1 MSNTFKVKSKFLNS
15 LNETLQQMIVK
26 NEITVLKSP
35 IMEADGNFTS
45 IVQSSKDLESQEQT
59 DVSVEKENIAKK
71 EELTKAAIEK
81 IKDTL
86 SISDELQSIL
96 NKIKKL
102 NDETGINEWKINEE
116 DNTATLAGK
125 NARIFKQN
133 ENLCLSYNNK
143 IHIFKSVSELHDW
156 LKENNL
162 PLPKNISLHESLM
175 EDDENSETKD
185 DENSETTTVEPKP
198 ITSDLKPT
206 KLSPAWVEILGTKN
220 LDLEKL
226 KQEYQVIEN
235 QKAKSAKDNK
245 KTQTTEESL
254 EEEFLLDEYTSEEGN
269 ALTGKYGSALK
280 GFYNL
285 VNAKP
290 ATLAKVLAKKAGLK
304 VDRGNILV
312 QPDTLGSELLSKL
325 YEQPSEEARKNFER
339 DLNSTVYQNA
349 ATGKGEIPQITTAI
363 LKNKEEKNPAI
374 LKALSTIILDNLP
387 KPLPQRAEELETV
400 LANLGLISPA
410 QYDPRSGKSQNR
422 FPKNLT
428 ASDIWDIEKD
438 ENGTYTF
445 KNPEATLRAMEK
457 HTLGNTIHTALNS
470 KYLANLKEKLMTAS
484 QKLEANG
491 NQEGAEFLE
500 RFSNKID
507 IKKFVDFRNNILPQI
522 NAELKNSKNEELKTQ
537 LSKIFA
543 VCKATFDF
551 QKAITDYS
559 DKEQFKNFIDGPK
572 NTNSRFSAL
581 RLQRPE
587 SPELIAAKQIIA
599 KYKTDFEGLLPTRLE
614 DMNHDQAIT
623 LRNFN
628 SKLNNIYQN
637 VSEGFIEYMHDEFD
651 NIVKDKLGEN
661 LSFDDVVKRFQNVIN
676 STNAKAS
683 YLRKKEN
690 DNGEGDYNWEPKRR
704 GRPSLPK
711 EQFPYLDK
719 LINPNTIRAAM
730 GDNKLSKETYKD
742 YEYYLQAVVN
752 PETAPEDRE
761 QIINALQDAK
771 AEYKSEN
778 PNGVD
783 DFAVK
788 AAVSDFVRSNK
799 QYKEYLKNDT
809 IKDDEAIQ
817 TLLKNLLESKKGF
830 SERARTICEAL
841 LPRVETEEENVLAD
855 LENAEATLA
864 ASNPNKYR
872 KVLNKYLAPYG
883 KQKEDLTGNADFI
896 NTVGLEGAKAA
907 VSELYDHEHM
917 LHEDETPADF
927 ADISNAPETPDLDI
941 QADTTSTE
949 TDTDTSDLNLDDLDN
964 SDTSD
969 TTANF
974 GDLNLDLGGFS
985 GDYGPEDEEEP
996 GQGMPVP
1003 TEEYKISDVLID
1015 EEDSSNI
1022 KVELENIKTGEKTIK
1037 LLSEIDV

>member
-15 LNETLQQMIVK
+15 LNEALQQMIVK

-45 IVQSSKDLESQEQT
+45 IVQSNKDLENQEQT
-59 DVSVEKENIAKK
+59 DISVEKENIAKK

-102 NDETGINEWKINEE
+102 NNETGINEWKINED

-175 EDDENSETKD
+175 EDTEKPEN
-185 DENSETTTVEPKP
+185 KP
-198 ITSDLKPT
+198 ITSDLKPAE
-206 KLSPAWVEILGTKN
+206 LSPAWVEILGTKN

-226 KQEYQVIEN
+226 KQEYQDIEN
-235 QKAKSAKDNK
+235 QKTQAAK
-245 KTQTTEESL
+245 ESL

-290 ATLAKVLAKKAGLK
+290 ATLAKILAKKAGLK
-304 VDRGNILV
+304 VSGRDTLV
-312 QPDTLGSELLSKL
+312 QPDTLGIELLSKL
-325 YEQPSEEARKNFER
+325 YEKPNQEARKDFER
-339 DLNSTVYQNA
+339 DLNSLFYKNL
-349 ATGKGEIPQITTAI
+349 ATGIGGIPQITTAI
-363 LKNKEEKNPAI
+363 LKNKEEKNPGI
-374 LKALSTIILDNLP
+374 LKALSTIILDSLPEPLP
-387 KPLPQRAEELETV
+387 KKADELERV
-400 LANLGLISPA
+400 LANIGLISPA
-410 QYDPRSGKSQNR
+410 QYDPSSGKSQNR
-422 FPKNLT
+422 FPKNLI

-438 ENGTYTF
+438 ENGTYDF

-500 RFSNKID
+500 QFSNRIDTKKFLEFTKEIIPQVNFELKKID
-507 IKKFVDFRNNILPQI
+507 
-522 NAELKNSKNEELKTQ
+522 NEELKTE
-537 LSKIFA
+537 LNKVFA

-587 SPELIAAKQIIA
+587 SPELIAAKNIIA
-599 KYKTDFEGLLPTRLE
+599 KYNTQFEKLLPNPLE
-614 DMNHDQAIT
+614 DMNLEQALA
-623 LRNFN
+623 LRSFTSN
-628 SKLNNIYQN
+628 LNAIYQN
-637 VSEGFIEYMHDEFD
+637 VSKGFLEYMHDEFD
-651 NIVKDKLGEN
+651 NIVKNKLGEN
-661 LSFDDVVKRFQNVIN
+661 LSVDDVVKKFQNVIN
-676 STNAKAS
+676 SANAKAS

-690 DNGEGDYNWEPKRR
+690 EPDQNDNDTEQKRR
-704 GRPSLPK
+704 GRPAGQK

-719 LINPNTIRAAM
+719 LINHNTVQAAM
-730 GDNKLSKETYKD
+730 WDNKLNKETYKN
-742 YEYYLQAVVN
+742 YMYYLQAVVDPN
-752 PETAPEDRE
+752 TAPEDRE
-761 QIINALQDAK
+761 QIIDALQGAK
-771 AEYKSEN
+771 SDYKAEN
-778 PNGVD
+778 PNGTD

-809 IKDDEAIQ
+809 IQDDEAIQ

-830 SERARTICEAL
+830 GERARTICEAL
-841 LPRVETEEENVLAD
+841 LPHVETEEENTLAD

-872 KVLNKYLAPYG
+872 QVLNKYLAPYG
-883 KQKEDLTGNADFI
+883 KQKEDLAGNADFI

-907 VSELYDHEHM
+907 VSELYNQEHM

-927 ADISNAPETPDLDI
+927 ADTSNAPETPDLNT

-949 TDTDTSDLNLDDLDN
+949 TNADVSNLDLDGLDS

-969 TTANF
+969 SAANF
-974 GDLNLDLGGFS
+974 DDLNLDLGGIG

-1015 EEDSSNI
+1015 EEDSGNI

>member
-15 LNETLQQMIVK
+15 LNEALQQMIIK

-45 IVQSSKDLESQEQT
+45 IVQSSKDIESQEQT

-116 DNTATLAGK
+116 DNTATLVGK

-175 EDDENSETKD
+175 EDAEKPET
-185 DENSETTTVEPKP
+185 KP

-206 KLSPAWVEILGTKN
+206 ELSPAWVKILGAKN

-226 KQEYQVIEN
+226 KQEYQAMED
-235 QKAKSAKDNK
+235 QKTKSTK
-245 KTQTTEESL
+245 ESL

-280 GFYNL
+280 SFYNL

-290 ATLAKVLAKKAGLK
+290 ATVAKVLARKAGLK
-304 VDRGNILV
+304 ETGKGIIV
-312 QPDTLGSELLSKL
+312 QPDTLGSELLSQL
-325 YEQPSEEARKNFER
+325 YKKPNENARKTFEN
-339 DLNSTVYQNA
+339 DLNSKFYTDL
-349 ATGKGEIPQITTAI
+349 ATGKGGIPQITTAI
-363 LKNKEEKNPAI
+363 LKSKEEKNPGV
-374 LKALSTIILDNLP
+374 LKTLSNTILDNLP
-387 KPLPQRAEELETV
+387 NPLPKKAEELEKV
-400 LANLGLISPA
+400 LANIGLISPA
-410 QYDPRSGKSQNR
+410 QYAPKDRKPQNR
-422 FPKNLT
+422 FPKNLI
-428 ASDIWDIEKD
+428 ASDIWNIKKD
-438 ENGTYTF
+438 TDGTYVF
-445 KNPEATLRAMEK
+445 ENPEATLRAMEK

-470 KYLANLKEKLMTAS
+470 KYLANLKEKLMAAS

-491 NQEGAEFLE
+491 NQEGAEFLK
-500 RFSNKID
+500 RISNEID
-507 IKKFVDFRNNILPQI
+507 TKKYLEYIKNVLPQI
-522 NAELKNSKNEELKTQ
+522 NAELEKEDNEDNKELKTQ
-537 LSKIFA
+537 LKKVLA
-543 VCKATFDF
+543 VCQATFDF
-551 QKAITDYS
+551 QKAITNYS
-559 DKEQFKNFIDGPK
+559 DKEQFKNFMDGPK
-572 NTNSRFSAL
+572 NINSRFSAL

-587 SPELIAAKQIIA
+587 SPELIAAKQIVA
-599 KYKTDFEGLLPTRLE
+599 KYKTQFEQLLPTELKN
-614 DMNHDQAIT
+614 MNYDQAIA

-628 SKLNNIYQN
+628 SNLNSIYQN
-637 VSEGFIEYMHDEFD
+637 VSKGFIEYMHDEFD
-651 NIVKDKLGEN
+651 NIIKDKLGEN
-661 LSFDDVVKRFQNVIN
+661 LSFDDVVTKFQNVIN
-676 STNAKAS
+676 NENVKAS
-683 YLRKKEN
+683 YLRRKEDN
-690 DNGEGDYNWEPKRR
+690 DGEQKRR

-719 LINPNTIRAAM
+719 LINHNTVQAAM
-730 GDNKLSKETYKD
+730 WDNKLNKETYKD

-752 PETAPEDRE
+752 PKTPDEDRE

-771 AEYKSEN
+771 AEYKAKD
-778 PNGVD
+778 PDGAD

-809 IKDDEAIQ
+809 IEDDEAIQ

-830 SERARTICEAL
+830 SERARAICEAL
-841 LPRVETEEENVLAD
+841 LPRVETEEERVLAD
-855 LENAEATLA
+855 LEKAEATLA
-864 ASNPNKYR
+864 ASNPDKYR

-907 VSELYDHEHM
+907 VSELYNQEHM

-927 ADISNAPETPDLDI
+927 ADAPDAPETPDFDI
-941 QADTTSTE
+941 QTDTTSTE

-964 SDTSD
+964 SDTGD
-969 TTANF
+969 NVANF
-974 GDLNLDLGGFS
+974 GDLNLDLGGFG

>member
-15 LNETLQQMIVK
+15 LNEALQQMIVK

-45 IVQSSKDLESQEQT
+45 IVQSNKDLENQEQT
-59 DVSVEKENIAKK
+59 DISVEKENIAKK

-102 NDETGINEWKINEE
+102 NDETGINEWKINED

-175 EDDENSETKD
+175 EDIEKPEN
-185 DENSETTTVEPKP
+185 KP
-198 ITSDLKPT
+198 ITSDLKPAE
-206 KLSPAWVEILGTKN
+206 LSPAWVEILGTKN

-226 KQEYQVIEN
+226 KQEYQDIEN
-235 QKAKSAKDNK
+235 QKTQAAK
-245 KTQTTEESL
+245 ESL

-290 ATLAKVLAKKAGLK
+290 ATLAKILAKKAGLK
-304 VDRGNILV
+304 VSGRDTLV
-312 QPDTLGSELLSKL
+312 QPDTLGIELLSKL
-325 YEQPSEEARKNFER
+325 YEKPNQEARKDFER
-339 DLNSTVYQNA
+339 DLNSSFYKNL
-349 ATGKGEIPQITTAI
+349 ATGIGGIPQITTAI
-363 LKNKEEKNPAI
+363 LKDKEEKNPGI
-374 LKALSTIILDNLP
+374 LKALSTIILDSLPEPLP
-387 KPLPQRAEELETV
+387 KKADELERV
-400 LANLGLISPA
+400 LANIGLISPA
-410 QYDPRSGKSQNR
+410 QYDPSSGKSQNR
-422 FPKNLT
+422 FPKNLI
-428 ASDIWDIEKD
+428 ASDIWDIKKD
-438 ENGTYTF
+438 ANGNYAF
-445 KNPEATLRAMEK
+445 ENPEATLRAMEK

-484 QKLEANG
+484 KKLEANG

-500 RFSNKID
+500 QFSNRID
-507 IKKFVDFRNNILPQI
+507 TKKFLEFTKKILPQV
-522 NAELKNSKNEELKTQ
+522 NFELKKSDNEELKTE
-537 LSKIFA
+537 LNKVFA

-572 NTNSRFSAL
+572 STNSRFSAL

-587 SPELIAAKQIIA
+587 SPELIAAKNIIA
-599 KYKTDFEGLLPTRLE
+599 KYNSQFEKLLPNPLE
-614 DMNHDQAIT
+614 DMNLEQALA
-623 LRNFN
+623 LRSFN
-628 SKLNNIYQN
+628 SNLNAIYQN
-637 VSEGFIEYMHDEFD
+637 VSRGFLEYMHDEFD
-651 NIVKDKLGEN
+651 NIVKNKLGEN
-661 LSFDDVVKRFQNVIN
+661 LSVDDVVKKFQNVIN
-676 STNAKAS
+676 SANAKAS

-690 DNGEGDYNWEPKRR
+690 EPDQNDDAESKRR
-704 GRPSLPK
+704 GRPAGQK

-719 LINPNTIRAAM
+719 LINHNTVQAAM
-730 GDNKLSKETYKD
+730 WDNKLNKETYKD
-742 YEYYLQAVVN
+742 YMYYLQAVVD
-752 PETAPEDRE
+752 PKTAQEDRE
-761 QIINALQDAK
+761 QIINALQDTK
-771 AEYKSEN
+771 ADYKAEN
-778 PNGVD
+778 PNGAD
-783 DFAVK
+783 DFAIK

-799 QYKEYLKNDT
+799 KYKEYLKNDT
-809 IKDDEAIQ
+809 IQDDEAIQ

-830 SERARTICEAL
+830 GERARTICEAL
-841 LPRVETEEENVLAD
+841 LPRIETEEENLLAD
-855 LENAEATLA
+855 LESAEATLA

-872 KVLNKYLAPYG
+872 QVLNKYLAPYG
-883 KQKEDLTGNADFI
+883 KRKEDLAGNADFI

-907 VSELYDHEHM
+907 VSELYNQEHM

-927 ADISNAPETPDLDI
+927 ADIPDAPETPDLNI

-949 TDTDTSDLNLDDLDN
+949 TDTDTPDLNLDGLDN

-969 TTANF
+969 NVTNF
-974 GDLNLDLGGFS
+974 GDLNLDLGGIG

-1015 EEDSSNI
+1015 EEDSGNI

>member
-15 LNETLQQMIVK
+15 LNEALQQMIVK

-45 IVQSSKDLESQEQT
+45 IVQSNKELENQEQT
-59 DVSVEKENIAKK
+59 DISVEKENIAKK

-143 IHIFKSVSELHDW
+143 IHIFKSVSELHNW

-175 EDDENSETKD
+175 EDDENSETIVAEIKK
-185 DENSETTTVEPKP
+185 SKP

-206 KLSPAWVEILGTKN
+206 ELSPAWVEILGAKN

-226 KQEYQVIEN
+226 KQEYQAIED
-235 QKAKSAKDNK
+235 QKTKSAK
-245 KTQTTEESL
+245 ESL
-254 EEEFLLDEYTSEEGN
+254 EEEFLLDEYTSEEAN

-290 ATLAKVLAKKAGLK
+290 ATLAKILVKKAGLK
-304 VDRGNILV
+304 ASGGHTLV
-312 QPDTLGSELLSKL
+312 QPDILGSELLSKL
-325 YEQPSEEARKNFER
+325 YDKQSSVEARKSFED
-339 DLNSTVYQNA
+339 DLNSDFYGDL
-349 ATGKGEIPQITTAI
+349 ATGIGGIPQITTAI
-363 LKNKEEKNPAI
+363 LKNKEERKPGI

-387 KPLPQRAEELETV
+387 KPLPQRAEELEKV

-428 ASDIWDIEKD
+428 ASNIWNIEKD
-438 ENGTYTF
+438 ENGTYVF
-445 KNPEATLRAMEK
+445 EDPEATLRAMEK

-470 KYLANLKEKLMTAS
+470 KYLANLKEKLIVAS
-484 QKLEANG
+484 QKLEAKG
-491 NQEGAEFLE
+491 NQEGAELLE
-500 RFSNKID
+500 QFSNKID
-507 IKKFVDFRNNILPQI
+507 IKKFADFKKNILPAI

-537 LSKIFA
+537 LSNVFA
-543 VCKATFDF
+543 VCNATLDF

-559 DKEQFKNFIDGPK
+559 NKEQFKNFIDGPK

-587 SPELIAAKQIIA
+587 SPELLAAKQIIA
-599 KYKTDFEGLLPTRLE
+599 KYKTDFEELLPARLE

-651 NIVKDKLGEN
+651 NIVKAKWEGEN
-661 LSFDDVVKRFQNVIN
+661 LSFDDVVKKFKNVIN
-676 STNAKAS
+676 SVNANAS
-683 YLRKKEN
+683 YQRKKEN
-690 DNGEGDYNWEPKRR
+690 DTEQRDYNGEPKRI
-704 GRPSLPK
+704 GRPSLQK

-719 LINPNTIRAAM
+719 LINRNTIRAAM
-730 GDNKLSKETYKD
+730 RNNKLSKKTYED
-742 YEYYLQAVVN
+742 YKYYLQAVVN

-761 QIINALQDAK
+761 QIINALQDVK

-778 PNGVD
+778 PNGID

-788 AAVSDFVRSNK
+788 AAVSDFVQSNK
-799 QYKEYLKNDT
+799 KYEEYLKNHT
-809 IKDDEAIQ
+809 IKDDEVIQ
-817 TLLKNLLESKKGF
+817 NLLKNLLESKKGF
-830 SERARTICEAL
+830 GERARAICEAL

-855 LENAEATLA
+855 LESAEATLA

-907 VSELYDHEHM
+907 VSELYDYEYM

-927 ADISNAPETPDLDI
+927 ADIPDVPETPDFDI

-949 TDTDTSDLNLDDLDN
+949 TDANTSDLNLDDLDN
-964 SDTSD
+964 GDTGD

-974 GDLNLDLGGFS
+974 GDLNLDLGGFG

>member
-15 LNETLQQMIVK
+15 LNEALQQMIVK

-45 IVQSSKDLESQEQT
+45 IVQSNKDLENQEQT
-59 DVSVEKENIAKK
+59 DISVEKENIAKK

-102 NDETGINEWKINEE
+102 NDETGINEWKINED

-175 EDDENSETKD
+175 EDTEKPEN
-185 DENSETTTVEPKP
+185 KP
-198 ITSDLKPT
+198 ITSDLKPAE
-206 KLSPAWVEILGTKN
+206 LSPAWVEILGTKN

-226 KQEYQVIEN
+226 KQEYQDIEN
-235 QKAKSAKDNK
+235 QKTQAAK
-245 KTQTTEESL
+245 ESL

-290 ATLAKVLAKKAGLK
+290 ATLAKILAKKAGLK
-304 VDRGNILV
+304 VSGRDTLV
-312 QPDTLGSELLSKL
+312 QPDTLGIELLSKL
-325 YEQPSEEARKNFER
+325 YEKPNQEARKDFER
-339 DLNSTVYQNA
+339 DLNSLFYKNL
-349 ATGKGEIPQITTAI
+349 ATGIGGIPQITTAI
-363 LKNKEEKNPAI
+363 LKNKEEKNPGI
-374 LKALSTIILDNLP
+374 LKALSTIVLDSLPEPLP
-387 KPLPQRAEELETV
+387 KKADELERV
-400 LANLGLISPA
+400 LANIGLISPA
-410 QYDPRSGKSQNR
+410 QYDPSSGKSQNR
-422 FPKNLT
+422 FPKNLIT
-428 ASDIWDIEKD
+428 SDIWNIKKD
-438 ENGTYTF
+438 ANGNYDF
-445 KNPEATLRAMEK
+445 ENPEATLRAMEK

-500 RFSNKID
+500 QFSNRID
-507 IKKFVDFRNNILPQI
+507 TKRFLEFTKEILPQV
-522 NAELKNSKNEELKTQ
+522 NFELKKIDNEELKTE
-537 LSKIFA
+537 LNKVFA

-587 SPELIAAKQIIA
+587 SPELIAAKNIIA
-599 KYKTDFEGLLPTRLE
+599 KYNTQFEKLLPNPLE
-614 DMNHDQAIT
+614 DMNLEQALA
-623 LRNFN
+623 LRSFN
-628 SKLNNIYQN
+628 SNLNAIYQN
-637 VSEGFIEYMHDEFD
+637 VSKGFLEYMHDEFD
-651 NIVKDKLGEN
+651 NIVKNKLGEN
-661 LSFDDVVKRFQNVIN
+661 LSVDDVVKKFQNVIN
-676 STNAKAS
+676 SANAKAS

-690 DNGEGDYNWEPKRR
+690 EPDQQDDGTEPKRR
-704 GRPSLPK
+704 GRPAGQK

-719 LINPNTIRAAM
+719 LINHNTVQAAM
-730 GDNKLSKETYKD
+730 WDNKLNKETYKD
-742 YEYYLQAVVN
+742 YMYYLQAVVN
-752 PETAPEDRE
+752 PDTAPEDRE
-761 QIINALQDAK
+761 QIINALQDTKADYK
-771 AEYKSEN
+771 AEN
-778 PNGVD
+778 PDGAD

-809 IKDDEAIQ
+809 IQDDEAIQ

-830 SERARTICEAL
+830 GERARTICEAL
-841 LPRVETEEENVLAD
+841 LPHVETEEENILAD

-872 KVLNKYLAPYG
+872 QVLNKYLAPYG
-883 KQKEDLTGNADFI
+883 KQKEDLAGNADFI

-907 VSELYDHEHM
+907 VSELYNQEHM

-927 ADISNAPETPDLDI
+927 ADTSNVPETPDLNT

-949 TDTDTSDLNLDDLDN
+949 TNTDASDLDLDGLDSGDTSNDAA
-964 SDTSD
+964 S
-969 TTANF
+969 F
-974 GDLNLDLGGFS
+974 GDLNLDLGGIG

>member
-15 LNETLQQMIVK
+15 LNEALQQMIIK
-26 NEITVLKSP
+26 NEITILKSP

-45 IVQSSKDLESQEQT
+45 IVQSSKDIESQEQT

-116 DNTATLAGK
+116 DNTATLVGK

-175 EDDENSETKD
+175 EDAEKPET
-185 DENSETTTVEPKP
+185 KP

-206 KLSPAWVEILGTKN
+206 ELSPAWVKILGAKN

-226 KQEYQVIEN
+226 KQEYQAMED
-235 QKAKSAKDNK
+235 QKTKSAK
-245 KTQTTEESL
+245 ESL

-280 GFYNL
+280 SFYNL

-290 ATLAKVLAKKAGLK
+290 ATVAKVLARKAGLK
-304 VDRGNILV
+304 ETGKGIIV

-325 YEQPSEEARKNFER
+325 YKKPNENARKTFEN
-339 DLNSTVYQNA
+339 DLNSNFYTNL
-349 ATGKGEIPQITTAI
+349 ATGKGGIPQITTAI
-363 LKNKEEKNPAI
+363 LKSKEEKNPGV
-374 LKALSTIILDNLP
+374 LKTLSNTILDNLP
-387 KPLPQRAEELETV
+387 NPLPKKAEELEKV
-400 LANLGLISPA
+400 LANIGLISPA
-410 QYDPRSGKSQNR
+410 QYAPKDRKPQNR
-422 FPKNLT
+422 FPKNLV
-428 ASDIWDIEKD
+428 ASDIWNIKKD
-438 ENGTYTF
+438 TDGTYVF
-445 KNPEATLRAMEK
+445 ENPEATLRAMEK

-470 KYLANLKEKLMTAS
+470 KYLANLKEKLMAAS

-491 NQEGAEFLE
+491 NQEGAEFLK
-500 RFSNKID
+500 RISNEID
-507 IKKFVDFRNNILPQI
+507 TKKYLEYIKNVLPQI
-522 NAELKNSKNEELKTQ
+522 NAELEKEDNEDNKELKTQ
-537 LSKIFA
+537 LKKVLA
-543 VCKATFDF
+543 VCQATFDF
-551 QKAITDYS
+551 QKAITNYS
-559 DKEQFKNFIDGPK
+559 DKEQFKNFMDGPK
-572 NTNSRFSAL
+572 NINSRFSAL

-587 SPELIAAKQIIA
+587 SPELIAAKQIVA
-599 KYKTDFEGLLPTRLE
+599 KYKTQFEQLLPTELKN
-614 DMNHDQAIT
+614 MNYDQAIA

-628 SKLNNIYQN
+628 SSLNSIYQN
-637 VSEGFIEYMHDEFD
+637 VSKGFIEYMHDEFD
-651 NIVKDKLGEN
+651 NIIKDKLGEN
-661 LSFDDVVKRFQNVIN
+661 LSFDDVVTKFQNVIN
-676 STNAKAS
+676 NENVKAS
-683 YLRKKEN
+683 YLRRKE
-690 DNGEGDYNWEPKRR
+690 DDDGEQKRR

-719 LINPNTIRAAM
+719 LINHNTVQAAM
-730 GDNKLSKETYKD
+730 WDNKLNKETYKD

-752 PETAPEDRE
+752 PKTPDEDRE

-771 AEYKSEN
+771 AEYKAKD
-778 PNGVD
+778 PDGAD

-809 IKDDEAIQ
+809 IEDDEAIQ

-830 SERARTICEAL
+830 SERARAICEAL
-841 LPRVETEEENVLAD
+841 LPRVETEEEKILAD
-855 LENAEATLA
+855 LEKAEATLA
-864 ASNPNKYR
+864 ASNPDKYR

-883 KQKEDLTGNADFI
+883 KRKEDLTGNADFI

-907 VSELYDHEHM
+907 VSELYNQEHM

-927 ADISNAPETPDLDI
+927 ADAPNAPETTDFDI
-941 QADTTSTE
+941 QADTTPTE

-964 SDTSD
+964 GDTGD
-969 TTANF
+969 NVANF
-974 GDLNLDLGGFS
+974 GDLNLDLGGFG

>member
-143 IHIFKSVSELHDW
+143 IHIFKSVSELHNW

-175 EDDENSETKD
+175 EDDENSETTATEIKKY
-185 DENSETTTVEPKP
+185 KP

-206 KLSPAWVEILGTKN
+206 ALSPAWVEILGAKN

-226 KQEYQVIEN
+226 KQEYQAIED
-235 QKAKSAKDNK
+235 QKVKAAK
-245 KTQTTEESL
+245 ESL
-254 EEEFLLDEYTSEEGN
+254 EEEFLLDEYTSEEAN

-290 ATLAKVLAKKAGLK
+290 ATLAKILAKKAGLK
-304 VDRGNILV
+304 ASGGHTLV

-325 YEQPSEEARKNFER
+325 YDEQSSVEARKSFED
-339 DLNSTVYQNA
+339 DLNSDFYEKV
-349 ATGKGEIPQITTAI
+349 ATGIGGIPQITTAI
-363 LKNKEEKNPAI
+363 LKDKEERKPGI

-428 ASDIWDIEKD
+428 TSNIWNIEKD
-438 ENGTYTF
+438 ENGTYVF
-445 KNPEATLRAMEK
+445 EDPEATLRAMEK

-470 KYLANLKEKLMTAS
+470 KYLANLKEKLMVAS
-484 QKLEANG
+484 QKLEAKG

-500 RFSNKID
+500 QFSNKID
-507 IKKFVDFRNNILPQI
+507 IKKFVDFKNNILPEVNKKLEGI
-522 NAELKNSKNEELKTQ
+522 DNEELKTQ
-537 LSKIFA
+537 LSKVFA

-572 NTNSRFSAL
+572 STNSRFSAL

-599 KYKTDFEGLLPTRLE
+599 KYKTDFEGLLPARLE

-628 SKLNNIYQN
+628 SKLNNVYQN

-676 STNAKAS
+676 SANAKAS

-690 DNGEGDYNWEPKRR
+690 DTEERDYNWEPKRR

-752 PETAPEDRE
+752 PETALEDRE

-830 SERARTICEAL
+830 GERARTICEAL

-964 SDTSD
+964 GDTGD
-969 TTANF
+969 NTANF
-974 GDLNLDLGGFS
+974 GDLNLDLGGFG